1 MIKTITK
8 TKIFGTVQV
17 PPSKSDSQRAI
28 LAASLSKDTTVL
40 YNVGKSNDELSMLSN
55 CAILGA
61 DIVKLDDGK
70 YSITGIRQFPEEAE
84 LNVGESGLGLR
95 LITAVCAA
103 HEGTFVINGE
113 GSILKRPQVFF
124 EDHLTQLGVQ
134 VESNN
139 GFLPLKI
146 KGPLIGGKLVVDGS
160 MSSQFLSGL
169 LMALP
174 LIKADTNLTV
184 KNLKSVPYV
193 KMTLETIKTFGIE
206 IDNKSF
212 EEFYIKGN
220 QEYTSSKYA
229 IESDWSGASFWLVA
243 SALGHD
249 VKVLGLTLDS
259 QQADLELLNAL
270 TIANCGVVAD
280 ETGIRINGS
289 NRKAFSFDA
298 THCPDLFP
306 ALVAFASFC
315 EGKSKILG
323 VRRLKNKESD
333 RGEVLKEE
341 FGKLGVT
348 IELDD
353 DLMVI
358 EGSSSMKSTKVNAHN
373 DHRIAMCLAIAA
385 INLEGE
391 MEITGA
397 ESVKK
402 SYPDFWNHLEA
413 LITP

>member
-1 MIKTITK
+1 MNKRISK

-28 LAASLSKDTTVL
+28 LAASLSKGTTVL
-40 YNVGKSNDELSMLSN
+40 YSVGESNDELSMLSN
-55 CAILGA
+55 CSILGA
-61 DIVKLDDGK
+61 EIIQLEVGK
-70 YSITGIRQFPEEAE
+70 YSITGIKEFPKEAV

-113 GSILKRPQVFF
+113 GSILNRPQVFF

-174 LIKADTNLTV
+174 LIKADTTLTV

-193 KMTLETIKTFGIE
+193 KMTLETIATFGIE
-206 IDNKSF
+206 IENKSF

-220 QEYTSSKYA
+220 QAYKSLKYA

-259 QQADLELLNAL
+259 HQADLEMLNAL
-270 TIANCGVVAD
+270 TGANCGVVAD
-280 ETGIRINGS
+280 ETGIQIDGS
-289 NRKAFSFDA
+289 NRKAFQFDA

-315 EGKSKILG
+315 DGKSSILG
-323 VRRLKNKESD
+323 LRRLKNKESD

-341 FGKLGVT
+341 FGKLGVV
-348 IELDD
+348 IELDGD
-353 DLMVI
+353 MMLI
-358 EGSSSMKSTKVNAHN
+358 HGSSSMKPTNVSAHN
-373 DHRIAMCLAIAA
+373 DHRIAMCLAVVG

-391 MEITGA
+391 MEISGA

-402 SYPDFWNHLEA
+402 SYPDFWNHLDS
-413 LITP
+413 LITQ